1 MAHPSRSSCSAR
13 RPVRAGLLAAS
24 LLASVTAWAQP
35 SPVGLWQVFDD
46 TTKQPES
53 LVRISE
59 SGGVLTGQVEKL
71 LDPAAQA
78 AKCDKCS
85 DERKGQP
92 VLGMTILRNVKAKGD
107 GTWDGGEILDP
118 DDGKTYR
125 VRLRPF
131 DGGRKLEVRGFI
143 GVFYRNQQ
151 WQRVE

>member
-1 MAHPSRSSCSAR
+1 MAHLPHSAR
-13 RPVRAGLLAAS
+13 NAHRLLRASLAAAVLLAGGI
-24 LLASVTAWAQP
+24 AWAQP
-35 SPVGLWQVFDD
+35 SPVGLWQVYDD

-59 SGGVLTGQVEKL
+59 TGGVLTGQVEKL

-131 DGGRKLEVRGFI
+131 DGGKKLEVRGFI